1 MVGVKLAGQ
10 QEAEDLAVVLVKV
23 VVKMM
28 EMVVEVE
35 MVVEMVVVEVVEV
48 EVERLRG
55 QQRKILDEKAQVVV
69 VEAIV

>member
-28 EMVVEVE
+28 EMMEMVV
-35 MVVEMVVVEVVEV
+35 VVEMVVVEVVEV
-48 EVERLRG
+48 EVEGLRG

-69 VEAIV
+69 VEASV